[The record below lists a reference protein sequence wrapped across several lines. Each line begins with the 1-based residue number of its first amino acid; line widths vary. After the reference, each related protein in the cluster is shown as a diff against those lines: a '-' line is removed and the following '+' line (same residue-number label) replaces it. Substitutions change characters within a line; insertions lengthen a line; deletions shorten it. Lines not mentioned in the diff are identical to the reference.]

1 MRRDEMKWNGMTWH
15 DMAWHDMAWHDM
27 TWHNMTWHDM
37 ACHDTTWKWLL
48 GSLYQQP
55 TNQLRDLPPTL
66 RSLTRLSSWQGSGA
80 PFPALWALSSH
91 VISFMSFHFISY
103 HLIASHS
110 GASHLTSYHFIAS
123 HIISSHLISYHLIS
137 FHLISSHPIS
147 FHLMSCQFMSQARL
161 ATRKLAHTPMYDE
174 RFARQHRYEPPSE
187 FPLNLPFTSIVHHL
201 SGPNRRAH
209 NQTSLSWL
217 VCCWH
222 KDPSSQ
228 FRFESR
234 VNHPWTCIYVRLLG
248 PCFNT
253 GRTKPFNKR
262 LDFEIGVGGPVGR
275 P

>member
-1 MRRDEMKWNGMTWH
+1 MLFH
-15 DMAWHDMAWHDM
+15 
-27 TWHNMTWHDM
+27 
-37 ACHDTTWKWLL
+37 
-48 GSLYQQP
+48 
-55 TNQLRDLPPTL
+55 
-66 RSLTRLSSWQGSGA
+66 
-80 PFPALWALSSH
+80 
-91 VISFMSFHFISY
+91 SFHFISY

-110 GASHLTSYHFIAS
+110 GASHLTSYHVISS

-209 NQTSLSWL
+209 NQTSLNWL

-222 KDPSSQ
+222 KDPSNH
-228 FRFESR
+228 FHFASR

-262 LDFEIGVGGPVGR
+262 LDFEIGVGGPVGH